1 MEISNFSTWKTNG
14 AQKTDMKKLFLIA
27 ISLVALAGLAGATP
41 INCGGPL
48 MNPNSG
54 PVDGPVCTAT
64 APGGFFI
71 SALTLTSTDDYTGY
85 ISGNPTVSYTIGF
98 DQNPGFAAI
107 NGTGI
112 GCQVTTTG
120 SPAHSVPCSNTPQT
134 INGNFGGSATVQLN
148 ASNTVANG
156 VVTGASVVYTLD
168 YAVTQIQTSGTP
180 EPATLGMMGSA
191 LVGLGFL
198 ARRKKK

>member
-1 MEISNFSTWKTNG
+1 
-14 AQKTDMKKLFLIA
+14 MKKLLLIA
-27 ISLVALAGLAGATP
+27 LSLGVLAGLAGATP
-41 INCGGPL
+41 LNCGGAL

-54 PVDGPVCTAT
+54 PVDGPVCTVN

-85 ISGNPTVSYTIGF
+85 VSGTPPFPQVNFTIGF

-107 NGTGI
+107 NGTGA
-112 GCQVTTTG
+112 GCMVATAG
-120 SPAHSVPCSNTPQT
+120 SPASSVPCQNTPQT
-134 INGNFGGSATVQLN
+134 INGNFGASATVQLN
-148 ASNTVANG
+148 ASNLVTG
-156 VVTGASVVYTLD
+156 GTVTGASVVYTLD

-191 LVGLGFL
+191 LLGLGFL
-198 ARRKKK
+198 ARRKK